1 MSKNITLATR
11 KSPLAVIQT
20 QLACD
25 YLKEKL
31 PEYDFSMLKLST
43 TGDKRRSWSLET
55 EGGKGLFTKE
65 LEMALNEGR
74 ADLAVH
80 SAKDLPMELGSGLT
94 LAGYLPRADALDVFV
109 MREGCSDIKTIA
121 TSSPRRRVQ
130 VGLLHPRINWIEIR
144 GNVATRLDKIAS
156 GEADATILA
165 AAGLNRLSID
175 SWPGLIFKPYTIR
188 ELVPAVG
195 QGAIALECREGDA
208 PQYQAVLD
216 EITDRAVS
224 IERYLIGELGGGCHS
239 AHAAYFLADI
249 LYVYHENHG
258 FNQYDFVDLDDA
270 EIKIRLRE
278 IVNELKDS

>member
-20 QLACD
+20 QLVCD

-31 PEYDFSMLKLST
+31 PDCEFSMLKLST
-43 TGDKRRSWSLET
+43 TGDQKRSWSLEA

-65 LEMALNEGR
+65 LEIALDEGR

-80 SAKDLPMELGSGLT
+80 SAKDLPMELGPGLT
-94 LAGYLPRADALDVFV
+94 LAGYLPRADAHDVFV
-109 MREGCSDIKTIA
+109 MREGCTDLKTIA

-130 VGLLHPRINWIEIR
+130 VGLIHPGINWIEIR
-144 GNVATRLDKIAS
+144 GNVETRLDKIAS

-165 AAGLNRLSID
+165 AAGLKRLSIEF
-175 SWPGLIFKPYTIR
+175 WPGLIFKPYSIR
-188 ELVPAVG
+188 ELVPAAG
-195 QGAIALECREGDA
+195 QGAIALECRADEVS
-208 PQYQAVLD
+208 QYKTVLD
-216 EITDRAVS
+216 EITDCAVS

-239 AHAAYFLADI
+239 AHAAYFIADT
-249 LYVYHENHG
+249 LYVFHENHG
-258 FNQYDFVDLDDA
+258 FNKYDFTDLHDA
-270 EIKIRLRE
+270 EIKIHLLE